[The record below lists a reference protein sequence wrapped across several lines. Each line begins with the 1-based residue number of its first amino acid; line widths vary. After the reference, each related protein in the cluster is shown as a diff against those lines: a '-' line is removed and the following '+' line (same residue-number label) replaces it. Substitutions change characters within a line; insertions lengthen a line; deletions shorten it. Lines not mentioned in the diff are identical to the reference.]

1 MECPEVI
8 RITDWQEQQDGYS
21 HRMKRLFQIVA
32 FVVIAL
38 LAVPPSLAESLCITA
53 SEKRANM
60 ECCDV
65 DHVSSVSPLPDVIQ
79 NCDEGCCSIAPKRL
93 QVHLQTC
100 CQTWL
105 PLGPLP
111 TSDHWTFRCSC
122 KLFESRS
129 LLVSHWPAPPMRR
142 VRVTLSPVQP
152 RRFR

>member
-79 NCDEGCCSIAPKRL
+79 NCDEGCCSIAPQKAPAATVPDRFKADATGL
-93 QVHLQTC
+93 DMREAVASSFTVLLPDVAAFGTASNERALDLPVLLQT
-100 CQTWL
+100 
-105 PLGPLP
+105 
-111 TSDHWTFRCSC
+111 FRI
-122 KLFESRS
+122 
-129 LLVSHWPAPPMRR
+129 
-142 VRVTLSPVQP
+142 
-152 RRFR
+152 